1 MSLKVVIV
9 EDNPTTVLSLVKTI
23 DWDVMKCEVAGTAGD
38 GESGGVMIRQLKP
51 DIVLTD
57 IRMPVK
63 SGLDMIADVR
73 EDVPDCRFVI
83 ITGYDE
89 FQYASQAIKLGVF
102 DYLLKPID
110 NEEVMR
116 TVRRAA
122 AVTRRQMENDVA
134 LEQAENLKMR
144 AQLLTLLTNDSQRGQ
159 GVHEL
164 LAGAG
169 LQFHTYYIMALQ
181 QTEERYFSQA
191 VLNRVEAVLARR
203 RMRTVT
209 LLLYDLA
216 VIFVPRGD
224 DGKDWHEE
232 ATELAYDL
240 FDELVNPVRIGVS
253 GLGQSSHAIRQAY
266 LQARRALWEAAL
278 RKGNRACVFYEDQG
292 DGPVGQEHI
301 ADTQRQIDELI
312 ARAELTDGFAAEA
325 ARALAE
331 QSGRQYS
338 NLRAMMFLYTTGLR
352 RRFGLSADEELDAVM
367 SGIWFVSTEEDV
379 RLCLKEL
386 NEAFLRRMDMPK
398 QSLLTRNALQ
408 YINLHAIEG
417 IQLNDVADKLCVSAN
432 YLSALIRKETG
443 VTFHEHM
450 LEARMN
456 VARSML
462 ADPRILVE
470 EVARAVGYGNYISFY
485 NAFKRIEHMTP
496 TEYRNRKAKL

>member
-23 DWDVMKCEVAGTAGD
+23 DWDMMKCEVAGTAGD

-224 DGKDWHEE
+224 DGKGWHEE

-278 RKGNRACVFYEDQG
+278 RKGNRACVFYEYQG

>member
-23 DWDVMKCEVAGTAGD
+23 DWDVMKCEVAGTAED

-224 DGKDWHEE
+224 DGKGWHEE

>member
-73 EDVPDCRFVI
+73 DDVPDCRFVI

-224 DGKDWHEE
+224 DGKGWHEE

-312 ARAELTDGFAAEA
+312 ARAELTDGFAAEE

-367 SGIWFVSTEEDV
+367 SGIWFVSTEDDV

>member
-23 DWDVMKCEVAGTAGD
+23 DWDMMKCEVAGTAGD

-224 DGKDWHEE
+224 DGKGWHEE

-432 YLSALIRKETG
+432 YPSALIRKEAG
-443 VTFHEHM
+443 VTFHGHM

>member
-224 DGKDWHEE
+224 DGKGWHEE

-312 ARAELTDGFAAEA
+312 ARAELTDGFAEEA

-338 NLRAMMFLYTTGLR
+338 NLWAMMFLYTTGLR

>member
-164 LAGAG
+164 LAGAR

-224 DGKDWHEE
+224 DGKGWHEE

>member
-224 DGKDWHEE
+224 DGKGWHED

>member
-224 DGKDWHEE
+224 DGKGWHEE

-367 SGIWFVSTEEDV
+367 SGIWFVSTEEDG

>member
-1 MSLKVVIV
+1 
-9 EDNPTTVLSLVKTI
+9 
-23 DWDVMKCEVAGTAGD
+23 
-38 GESGGVMIRQLKP
+38 
-51 DIVLTD
+51 
-57 IRMPVK
+57 
-63 SGLDMIADVR
+63 
-73 EDVPDCRFVI
+73 
-83 ITGYDE
+83 
-89 FQYASQAIKLGVF
+89 
-102 DYLLKPID
+102 
-110 NEEVMR
+110 
-116 TVRRAA
+116 
-122 AVTRRQMENDVA
+122 MENDVA

-203 RMRTVT
+203 RMQTVT

-224 DGKDWHEE
+224 DGKGWHEE
-232 ATELAYDL
+232 ATELACDL

-278 RKGNRACVFYEDQG
+278 RKGNHACVFYEDQG

>member
-224 DGKDWHEE
+224 DGKGWHEE

-386 NEAFLRRMDMPK
+386 NEAFLRRMDRPK

>member
-73 EDVPDCRFVI
+73 EDVPDCLFVI

-116 TVRRAA
+116 TVRRA

-224 DGKDWHEE
+224 DGKGWHEE

>member
-224 DGKDWHEE
+224 DGKGWHEE

-312 ARAELTDGFAAEA
+312 ARAELTDGCAAEA

>member
-38 GESGGVMIRQLKP
+38 GESGGAMIRQLKP

-224 DGKDWHEE
+224 DGKGWHEE

-470 EVARAVGYGNYISFY
+470 EVARAEGYGNYISFY

>member
-224 DGKDWHEE
+224 DGKGWHEE
-232 ATELAYDL
+232 ATELACDL

-292 DGPVGQEHI
+292 DGPVGREHI

>member
-203 RMRTVT
+203 RMQTVT

-224 DGKDWHEE
+224 DGKGWHEE
-232 ATELAYDL
+232 ATELACDL

>member
-224 DGKDWHEE
+224 DGKGWHEE

-278 RKGNRACVFYEDQG
+278 RKGNHACVFYEDQG

-325 ARALAE
+325 ARALVE

-352 RRFGLSADEELDAVM
+352 RRFGLSADEELDAVI

>member
-224 DGKDWHEE
+224 DGKGWHEE

-386 NEAFLRRMDMPK
+386 NEAFLWRMDMPK

>member
-122 AVTRRQMENDVA
+122 AMTRRQMENDVA

-224 DGKDWHEE
+224 DGKGWHEE

>member
-224 DGKDWHEE
+224 DGKGWHEE
-232 ATELAYDL
+232 ATELACDL

-312 ARAELTDGFAAEA
+312 ARAEMTDGFAAEA

>member
-73 EDVPDCRFVI
+73 EDVPDCLFVI

-224 DGKDWHEE
+224 DGKGWHEE

-240 FDELVNPVRIGVS
+240 FDEMVNPVRIGVS

>member
-164 LAGAG
+164 LTGAG

-224 DGKDWHEE
+224 DGKGWHEE